1 MCGRS
6 AGKALVAAL
15 ASALAACVSSPAPA
29 GWRPRPPEVQ
39 SRPCGAW
46 IRLQRGQD
54 KRAGVVEG
62 ELIAVS
68 DDHVY
73 VLTRSELLGVP
84 PAAVT
89 SARLEKYRAGTDALG
104 GWGTLGTISTLSHGW
119 ILVLTAPLWIISST
133 ATVATESRVAQL
145 RHPPTPLGEFR
156 PWARFPQGLPPG
168 FGDPGGPAEVR
179 TICGGGSKSP

>member
-1 MCGRS
+1 SGGAVMCGRS

-89 SARLEKYRAGTDALG
+89 SARLEKYRAG
-104 GWGTLGTISTLSHGW
+104 
-119 ILVLTAPLWIISST
+119 
-133 ATVATESRVAQL
+133 
-145 RHPPTPLGEFR
+145 
-156 PWARFPQGLPPG
+156 
-168 FGDPGGPAEVR
+168 
-179 TICGGGSKSP
+179 